1 MRVHLYL
8 PGMKLSVKRIGQLA
22 VPAATVALLFQ
33 LYWLRQTW
41 LTARQTFRTAAT
53 ECLQKAYDVA
63 MMSNLGQME
72 PANDTV
78 KRLSISSSI
87 NLEELEDDENET
99 EEQAATRDSMINTLA
114 TRLHMD
120 TGKSRT
126 IPVPNVD
133 YAQMSNILSR
143 MFSSFGFQLV
153 NMDTLQHEY
162 KLLLQEKNI
171 GIPFKLYTDPIL
183 SDVRKNPRALLIHP
197 ALNNQTNTIGVLFT
211 GETVYLLK
219 QISPAIVVSFFIG
232 LLIIGCIWIL
242 WRTIIKQQK
251 LEQMK
256 QDFISHV
263 THELKTPV
271 AVLQATNEAL
281 LNFGGSSNPE
291 MTTRYLQLSK
301 KELGKLQELI
311 DEIMTITRQEQQ
323 PGIRPAT
330 AIPLEHS
337 LQEIIKRFAY
347 QENVNICIDNQS
359 AHHSI
364 ETDKQAFE
372 TIFSNLLD
380 NAIKYNNKPEKLI
393 ILTIKDN
400 RERVLITVTDNGE
413 GIANSHLPFI
423 FDKFYRVTNGDTQ
436 DTKGH
441 GLGLSHVKALTQQ
454 LHATVEVSSTPG
466 TGTMFTLQF
475 PRYAK
480 N

>member
-1 MRVHLYL
+1 MRRHLYL

-41 LTARQTFRTAAT
+41 LSARQTFRTTAT
-53 ECLQKAYDVA
+53 ECLQKAYDAA
-63 MMSNLGQME
+63 MMSNFGQMGRT
-72 PANDTV
+72 NDTV

-87 NLEELEDDENET
+87 NLEDLEDDENET
-99 EEQAATRDSMINTLA
+99 EEQAAARDSMINILT
-114 TRLHMD
+114 TRLHLD
-120 TGKSRT
+120 TGKSH
-126 IPVPNVD
+126 IVPVPNVE
-133 YAQMSNILSR
+133 YAQMTNILSR

-153 NMDTLQHEY
+153 NMDTLQREY
-162 KLLLQEKNI
+162 RLLLEEKNI
-171 GIPFKLYTDPIL
+171 NIPFKLYTDPIL
-183 SDVRKNPRALLIHP
+183 SDVKKNPHLLLIYP

-211 GETVYLLK
+211 GETTYLLK

-232 LLIIGCIWIL
+232 LLIIGCIWTL

-291 MTTRYLQLSK
+291 MTTRYLQLNK
-301 KELGKLQELI
+301 TELGKLQELI

-323 PGIRPAT
+323 PGVRPAS
-330 AIPLEHS
+330 AIPLERS

-347 QENVNICIDNQS
+347 QNNVNIRIDNQS
-359 AHHSI
+359 THHSI

-380 NAIKYNNKPEKLI
+380 NALKYNNKTEKQI
-393 ILTIKDN
+393 TLTIKDN
-400 RERVLITVTDNGE
+400 RERVLITVADNGE

-441 GLGLSHVKALTQQ
+441 GLGLSHVKLLAQQ
-454 LHATVEVSSTPG
+454 LHATVEVNSIPG
-466 TGTMFTLQF
+466 AGTTFILQF